1 MVHMRRTAPEGELA
15 TERLVLRELL
25 ETDLD
30 GVSEMLGDPQVLRHY
45 PAPLARTASSRGARL
60 TPPAGSRTWPGAG
73 R

>member
-1 MVHMRRTAPEGELA
+1 MVH
-15 TERLVLRELL
+15 
-25 ETDLD
+25 D